1 MEFFYEIKKR
11 IFLSY
16 ILSRFFLHAEAKL
29 ERCMID
35 PRRGFSGARLGKED
49 KETKNPLY
57 YTHLVTL
64 SV

>member
-1 MEFFYEIKKR
+1 
-11 IFLSY
+11 
-16 ILSRFFLHAEAKL
+16 LHAEAKL